1 MACCKK
7 RDFDTSHEVFFD
19 KLQCINKKEKNNV
32 KYVVLKFN
40 ALIRRIR
47 RKEKKKKGFLHISL
61 SMLLLF
67 GVRLVC

>member
-47 RKEKKKKGFLHISL
+47 RKEKKKKKDFDTSHE
-61 SMLLLF
+61 
-67 GVRLVC
+67 VCY